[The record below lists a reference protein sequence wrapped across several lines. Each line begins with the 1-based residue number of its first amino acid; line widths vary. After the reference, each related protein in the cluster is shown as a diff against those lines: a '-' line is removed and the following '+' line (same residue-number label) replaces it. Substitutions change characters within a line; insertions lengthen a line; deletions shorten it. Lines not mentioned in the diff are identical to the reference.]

1 MNFVEAL
8 KIWVTSGLLNNAITN
23 STESTPR
30 HYYVHSEGF
39 MHSCYSS
46 GETGNA
52 LALYAEELIE
62 DNWKVIPVCP
72 VCYKP
77 VRPHE
82 VGYPS
87 DMIHIP
93 KCDGRKVR
101 AWFCCEEHKV
111 SFMASKNLSMEQ
123 TYHRLIQEGKQSAC
137 HPTADLFPTIKD
149 SSQTLGATVSEIRD
163 MFVQFTTQ
171 MEQILGKH
179 HKVSD
184 HGYTKEV

>member
-8 KIWVTSGLLNNAITN
+8 KMWVACGLLNNAITN

-30 HYYVHSEGF
+30 HYYVHSGGF

-87 DMIHIP
+87 DMIHVP
-93 KCDGRKVR
+93 RCDGQKVR
-101 AWFCCEEHKV
+101 AWFCCEDHKV
-111 SFMASKNLSMEQ
+111 SFMNTKNLSMEQ
-123 TYHRLIQEGKQSAC
+123 TYQRLVREGKRTKC
-137 HPTADLFPTIKD
+137 PPTTDFSPTEH
-149 SSQTLGATVSEIRD
+149 SSQNFGDTLGEIRD
-163 MFVQFTTQ
+163 MFVQFAAQ